1 MEYRGACCVW
11 SHADERAEQHSGFRA
26 VKQATVIYGLLEPFR
41 SYLEGRGVAA
51 QPIFEEAG
59 LPFQCGIAPEA
70 RVSLD
75 AAARALNIASGQTG
89 DRAIGIDYATS
100 FPAGASGMIG
110 HLMLSAPTVREML
123 SWGIQFVELAMS
135 PVDAIFTEEYGQ
147 AVYGI
152 DFLERGDAPLV
163 QFGDFV
169 LALMVMRLRRAAG
182 DTWTPSRTSL
192 AHRPPKG
199 AALSKYRETFG
210 SDIEFDAPRY
220 EFAVPCAVLDMRN
233 PVLLPG
239 LEKTI
244 LRVAEREL
252 EEARRQDDL
261 VETVRRK
268 VVEML
273 RDERAVQ
280 LDAVAKALGTTSR
293 TLQWRLRAAGTTFED
308 VFGMLREQ
316 LAIELLR
323 DSELPIAMI
332 SNRLGFSEPSGFARW
347 SRRRFNKSPSEVR
360 EHVRRLA
367 DL

>member
-1 MEYRGACCVW
+1 MEYQGACCVW
-11 SHADERAEQHSGFRA
+11 SHADERAAQHSGFRD
-26 VKQATVIYGLLEPFR
+26 VKQATAIFGLLEPFR
-41 SYLEGRGVAA
+41 SYLEARGVAA
-51 QPIFEEAG
+51 QPIFVEAG
-59 LPFQCGIAPEA
+59 LPIESGIALET

-75 AAARALNIASGQTG
+75 ALARALNIASDQTG
-89 DRAIGIDYATS
+89 DCAIGIDYAMN

-123 SWGIQFVELAMS
+123 NLGIQFVELALS
-135 PVDAIFTEEYGQ
+135 PVDAFFSEEYGEG
-147 AVYGI
+147 VYGI
-152 DFLERGDAPLV
+152 DFMRPGDVPLV
-163 QFGDFV
+163 QFGNFV
-169 LALMVMRLRRAAG
+169 LALMVMRVRRAAG
-182 DTWTPSRTSL
+182 DTWTPTRTSL
-192 AHRPPKG
+192 AHRAPKG
-199 AALSKYRETFG
+199 AASSKYREMFG
-210 SDIEFDAPRY
+210 SDIEFDAARY
-220 EFAVPCAVLDMRN
+220 EVTMPCGVLDMRN

-252 EEARRQDDL
+252 EAARRHDDL
-261 VETVRRK
+261 VETVRRR

-280 LDAVAKALGTTSR
+280 LEAVAKALGTTPR
-293 TLQWRLRAAGTTFED
+293 TLQWRLRAEDTTFED
-308 VFGMLREQ
+308 VFGNLREQ

-347 SRRRFNKSPSEVR
+347 SRKRFNKSPSEVR

-367 DL
+367 G